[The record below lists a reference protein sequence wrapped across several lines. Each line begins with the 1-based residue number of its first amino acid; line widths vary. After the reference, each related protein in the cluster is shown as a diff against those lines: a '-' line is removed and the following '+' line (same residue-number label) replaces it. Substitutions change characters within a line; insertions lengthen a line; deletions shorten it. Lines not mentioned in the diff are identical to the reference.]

1 MGITS
6 PTPQQQLK
14 SLYKIKGKFITNI
27 DINKI
32 KIDKLEEKISD
43 YNSQIKEKDTEI
55 MQYQYSLNED
65 EKLLK
70 AKKVIILRNDRDRE
84 KGQLNN
90 LYAFNETL
98 KNNLDSV
105 KNKIGEL
112 EMYINVKDAN
122 KILKQSG
129 ILDTNQTF
137 IENAEIILEGRDKT
151 GQIIKG
157 LTNGN
162 SCLNEGIQSPD
173 DYLKSLLGNNETPK
187 NNQNGGFYYLTIKII
202 SL

>member
-6 PTPQQQLK
+6 PTPKQQLK
-14 SLYKIKGKFITNI
+14 SLNQIKGKFITNI
-27 DINKI
+27 EINKI
-32 KIDKLEEKISD
+32 KIEKLEEKISD
-43 YNSQIKEKDTEI
+43 YDSQIKEKDAEI

-84 KGQLNN
+84 QRQLNS

-98 KNNLDSV
+98 KNNLDLV
-105 KNKIGEL
+105 KNKIEEL
-112 EMYINVKDAN
+112 EMYINAKKAN
-122 KILKQSG
+122 KIMKQLG

-137 IENAEIILEGRDKT
+137 IENAEIILAGRDKT
-151 GQIIKG
+151 GEIIKG
-157 LTNGN
+157 LTNAN

-187 NNQNGGFYYLTIKII
+187 NNQNGGFY
-202 SL
+202 

>member
-6 PTPQQQLK
+6 PTPKQQLK
-14 SLYKIKGKFITNI
+14 SLNQIKGKFITNI
-27 DINKI
+27 EINKI
-32 KIDKLEEKISD
+32 KIEKLEEKISD
-43 YNSQIKEKDTEI
+43 YNSQIKEKDAEI

-84 KGQLNN
+84 QRQLNS

-151 GQIIKG
+151 GEIIKG
-157 LTNGN
+157 LTNAN

-187 NNQNGGFYYLTIKII
+187 NNQNGGFYPGGVA
-202 SL
+202 

>member
-6 PTPQQQLK
+6 PTPKQQLK
-14 SLYKIKGKFITNI
+14 SLNQIKGKFITNI
-27 DINKI
+27 EINKI
-32 KIDKLEEKISD
+32 TIDKLEEKISD

-84 KGQLNN
+84 QRQLNN

-151 GQIIKG
+151 DQIIKG

-187 NNQNGGFYYLTIKII
+187 NNQNGGFY
-202 SL
+202 

>member
-43 YNSQIKEKDTEI
+43 YNSQIKEKDSEI

-84 KGQLNN
+84 QRQLNN

-151 GQIIKG
+151 DQIIKG

-187 NNQNGGFYYLTIKII
+187 NNQNGGFY
-202 SL
+202 

>member
-14 SLYKIKGKFITNI
+14 SLYRIKGKFITNI
-27 DINKI
+27 EINKI
-32 KIDKLEEKISD
+32 TIDKLEEKISD

-98 KNNLDSV
+98 KNNLDLV

-151 GQIIKG
+151 DQIIKG

-187 NNQNGGFYYLTIKII
+187 NNQNGGFY
-202 SL
+202 

>member
-6 PTPQQQLK
+6 PTPKQQLK
-14 SLYKIKGKFITNI
+14 SLNQIKGKFITNI
-27 DINKI
+27 EINKI
-32 KIDKLEEKISD
+32 KIEKLEEKISD
-43 YNSQIKEKDTEI
+43 YNSQIKEKDAEI

-84 KGQLNN
+84 QRQLNS

-151 GQIIKG
+151 GEIIKG
-157 LTNGN
+157 LTNAN

-187 NNQNGGFYYLTIKII
+187 NNQNGGFY
-202 SL
+202 

>member
-6 PTPQQQLK
+6 PTPKQQLK
-14 SLYKIKGKFITNI
+14 SLNQIKGKFITNI
-27 DINKI
+27 EINKI
-32 KIDKLEEKISD
+32 KIEKLEEKISD
-43 YNSQIKEKDTEI
+43 YNSQIKEKDAEI

-84 KGQLNN
+84 QRQLNS

-98 KNNLDSV
+98 KNNLDLV
-105 KNKIGEL
+105 KNKIEEL
-112 EMYINVKDAN
+112 EMYINAKKAN
-122 KILKQSG
+122 KIMKQLG

-137 IENAEIILEGRDKT
+137 IENAEIILAGRDKT
-151 GQIIKG
+151 GEIIKG
-157 LTNGN
+157 LTNAN

-187 NNQNGGFYYLTIKII
+187 NNQNGGFY
-202 SL
+202 

>member
-14 SLYKIKGKFITNI
+14 SLYIIKGKFITNI

-84 KGQLNN
+84 QRQLNN

-98 KNNLDSV
+98 KNNLDLV

-151 GQIIKG
+151 DQIIKG

-187 NNQNGGFYYLTIKII
+187 NNQNGGFY
-202 SL
+202 

>member
-6 PTPQQQLK
+6 PTQQQLK

-27 DINKI
+27 DTNKT

-84 KGQLNN
+84 QRQLNN

-187 NNQNGGFYYLTIKII
+187 NNQNGGFY
-202 SL
+202 

>member
-6 PTPQQQLK
+6 PTQQQLK

-27 DINKI
+27 EINKI
-32 KIDKLEEKISD
+32 TIDKLEEKISD

-98 KNNLDSV
+98 KNNLDLV

-187 NNQNGGFYYLTIKII
+187 NNQNGGFY
-202 SL
+202 

>member
-6 PTPQQQLK
+6 PTPKQQLK
-14 SLYKIKGKFITNI
+14 SLNQIKGKFITNI
-27 DINKI
+27 EINKI
-32 KIDKLEEKISD
+32 KIEKLEEKISD
-43 YNSQIKEKDTEI
+43 YDSQIKEKDAEI

-84 KGQLNN
+84 QRQLNS

-98 KNNLDSV
+98 KNNLDSL
-105 KNKIGEL
+105 KNKIEEL
-112 EMYINVKDAN
+112 EMYINAKKAN
-122 KILKQSG
+122 KIMKQLG
-129 ILDTNQTF
+129 ILDINQTF
-137 IENAEIILEGRDKT
+137 IENAEIILAGRDKT
-151 GQIIKG
+151 GEIIKG
-157 LTNGN
+157 LTNAN

-187 NNQNGGFYYLTIKII
+187 NNQNGGFY
-202 SL
+202 

>member
-6 PTPQQQLK
+6 PTQQQLK

-43 YNSQIKEKDTEI
+43 YNSQIKEKDAEI

-84 KGQLNN
+84 QRQLNN

-187 NNQNGGFYYLTIKII
+187 NNQNGGFY
-202 SL
+202 

>member
-6 PTPQQQLK
+6 PTPKQQLK
-14 SLYKIKGKFITNI
+14 SLNQIKGKFITNI
-27 DINKI
+27 EINKI
-32 KIDKLEEKISD
+32 KIEKLEEKISD
-43 YNSQIKEKDTEI
+43 YDSQIKEKDAEI

-84 KGQLNN
+84 QRQLNS

-98 KNNLDSV
+98 KNNLDSL
-105 KNKIGEL
+105 KNKIEEL
-112 EMYINVKDAN
+112 EMYINAKKAN
-122 KILKQSG
+122 KIMNQLG
-129 ILDTNQTF
+129 ILDINQTF

-157 LTNGN
+157 LTNAN

-187 NNQNGGFYYLTIKII
+187 NNQNGGFY
-202 SL
+202 

>member
-14 SLYKIKGKFITNI
+14 SLYRIKGKFITNI
-27 DINKI
+27 EINKI
-32 KIDKLEEKISD
+32 TIDKLEEKISD

-98 KNNLDSV
+98 KNNLDLV

-187 NNQNGGFYYLTIKII
+187 NNQNGGFY
-202 SL
+202 

>member
-14 SLYKIKGKFITNI
+14 SLYRIKGKFITNI
-27 DINKI
+27 EINKI
-32 KIDKLEEKISD
+32 KIEKLEEKISD

-84 KGQLNN
+84 QRQLNN

-157 LTNGN
+157 LTNAN

-187 NNQNGGFYYLTIKII
+187 NNQNGGFY
-202 SL
+202 

>member
-6 PTPQQQLK
+6 PTQQQLK

-84 KGQLNN
+84 QRQLNN

-157 LTNGN
+157 LTNAN

-187 NNQNGGFYYLTIKII
+187 NNQNGGFY
-202 SL
+202 

>member
-14 SLYKIKGKFITNI
+14 SLYRIKGKFITNI
-27 DINKI
+27 EINKI
-32 KIDKLEEKISD
+32 TIDKLEEKISD

-98 KNNLDSV
+98 KNNLDLV
-105 KNKIGEL
+105 KVKIGEL

-157 LTNGN
+157 LTNAN

-187 NNQNGGFYYLTIKII
+187 NNQNGGFY
-202 SL
+202 

>member
-6 PTPQQQLK
+6 PTPKQQLK
-14 SLYKIKGKFITNI
+14 SLNQIKGKFITNI
-27 DINKI
+27 EINKI
-32 KIDKLEEKISD
+32 KIEKLEEKISD
-43 YNSQIKEKDTEI
+43 YDSQIKEKDAEI

-84 KGQLNN
+84 QRQLNS

-98 KNNLDSV
+98 KNNLDLV
-105 KNKIGEL
+105 KNKIEEL
-112 EMYINVKDAN
+112 EMYINAKKAN
-122 KILKQSG
+122 KIMKQLG

-137 IENAEIILEGRDKT
+137 IENAEIILAGRDKT

-187 NNQNGGFYYLTIKII
+187 NNQNGGFY
-202 SL
+202 

>member
-84 KGQLNN
+84 QRQLNN

-187 NNQNGGFYYLTIKII
+187 NNQNGGFY
-202 SL
+202 

>member
-27 DINKI
+27 EINKI

-43 YNSQIKEKDTEI
+43 YNSQIEEKDTEI

-84 KGQLNN
+84 QRQLNN

-112 EMYINVKDAN
+112 EMYINVKDVN

-129 ILDTNQTF
+129 ILDTNKTF
-137 IENAEIILEGRDKT
+137 IENAEIILEG

-157 LTNGN
+157 LTNIN
-162 SCLNEGIQSPD
+162 SGLNEGIQSPD

>member
-27 DINKI
+27 ETNKI

-84 KGQLNN
+84 QRQLNN

-98 KNNLDSV
+98 KNNLDLV

-187 NNQNGGFYYLTIKII
+187 NNQNGGFY
-202 SL
+202 

>member
-6 PTPQQQLK
+6 PTQQQLK

-43 YNSQIKEKDTEI
+43 YDSQIKEKDAEI

-84 KGQLNN
+84 QRQLNN

-187 NNQNGGFYYLTIKII
+187 NNQNGGFY
-202 SL
+202 

>member
-1 MGITS
+1 
-6 PTPQQQLK
+6 
-14 SLYKIKGKFITNI
+14 
-27 DINKI
+27 
-32 KIDKLEEKISD
+32 
-43 YNSQIKEKDTEI
+43 

-84 KGQLNN
+84 QRQLNS

-162 SCLNEGIQSPD
+162 SCLNEGIQNPD
-173 DYLKSLLGNNETPK
+173 DYLKS
-187 NNQNGGFYYLTIKII
+187 
-202 SL
+202 

>member
-6 PTPQQQLK
+6 PTQQQLNR
-14 SLYKIKGKFITNI
+14 LYKIKGKFITNI

-98 KNNLDSV
+98 KNNLDLV

-151 GQIIKG
+151 VQIIKG
-157 LTNGN
+157 LTNAN

-187 NNQNGGFYYLTIKII
+187 NNQNGGFY
-202 SL
+202 

>member
-6 PTPQQQLK
+6 PTPKQQLK
-14 SLYKIKGKFITNI
+14 SLNQIKVKFITNI
-27 DINKI
+27 EINKI
-32 KIDKLEEKISD
+32 KIEKLEEKISD
-43 YNSQIKEKDTEI
+43 YNSQIKEKDAEI

-84 KGQLNN
+84 QRQLNS

-151 GQIIKG
+151 GEIIKG
-157 LTNGN
+157 LTNAN

-187 NNQNGGFYYLTIKII
+187 NNQNGGFY
-202 SL
+202 

>member
-14 SLYKIKGKFITNI
+14 SLYRIKGKFITNI
-27 DINKI
+27 EINKI
-32 KIDKLEEKISD
+32 TIDKLEEKISD

-84 KGQLNN
+84 QRQLNN

-151 GQIIKG
+151 DQIIKG

-187 NNQNGGFYYLTIKII
+187 NNQNGGFY
-202 SL
+202 

>member
-27 DINKI
+27 ETNKI

-84 KGQLNN
+84 QRQLNS

-129 ILDTNQTF
+129 ILDTNKTF
-137 IENAEIILEGRDKT
+137 IENAEIILEG

-157 LTNGN
+157 LTNIN
-162 SCLNEGIQSPD
+162 SGLNEGIQSPD
-173 DYLKSLLGNNETPK
+173 DYLKLLLGNNETPK
-187 NNQNGGFYYLTIKII
+187 NNQNGGFY
-202 SL
+202 

>member
-84 KGQLNN
+84 QRQLNN

-151 GQIIKG
+151 DQIIKG
-157 LTNGN
+157 LTNAN

-187 NNQNGGFYYLTIKII
+187 NNQNGGFY
-202 SL
+202 

>member
-84 KGQLNN
+84 QRQLNN

-157 LTNGN
+157 LTNAN

-187 NNQNGGFYYLTIKII
+187 NNQNGGFY
-202 SL
+202 

>member
-6 PTPQQQLK
+6 PTPKQQLK
-14 SLYKIKGKFITNI
+14 SLNQIKGKFITNI
-27 DINKI
+27 EINKI
-32 KIDKLEEKISD
+32 KIEKLEEKISD
-43 YNSQIKEKDTEI
+43 YDSQIKEKDAEI

-84 KGQLNN
+84 QRQLNS

-98 KNNLDSV
+98 KNNLDLV
-105 KNKIGEL
+105 KNKIEEL
-112 EMYINVKDAN
+112 EMYINAKKAN
-122 KILKQSG
+122 KIMKQLG

-151 GQIIKG
+151 GEIIKG
-157 LTNGN
+157 LTNAN

-187 NNQNGGFYYLTIKII
+187 NNQNGGFY
-202 SL
+202 

>member
-6 PTPQQQLK
+6 PTPKQQLK
-14 SLYKIKGKFITNI
+14 SLNQIKGKFITNI
-27 DINKI
+27 EINKI
-32 KIDKLEEKISD
+32 TIDKLEEKISD
-43 YNSQIKEKDTEI
+43 YNSQIKEKDAEI

-98 KNNLDSV
+98 KNNLDLV

-151 GQIIKG
+151 GEIIKG
-157 LTNGN
+157 LTNAN

-187 NNQNGGFYYLTIKII
+187 NNQNGGFY
-202 SL
+202 

>member
-14 SLYKIKGKFITNI
+14 SLYEIKGKFITNI

-43 YNSQIKEKDTEI
+43 YNSQIKEKNTEI

-84 KGQLNN
+84 QRQLNN

-151 GQIIKG
+151 DQIIKG
-157 LTNGN
+157 LTNAN

-187 NNQNGGFYYLTIKII
+187 NNQNGGFY
-202 SL
+202 

>member
-14 SLYKIKGKFITNI
+14 SLYRIKGKFITNI
-27 DINKI
+27 EINKI
-32 KIDKLEEKISD
+32 TIDKLEEKISD

-187 NNQNGGFYYLTIKII
+187 NNQNGGFY
-202 SL
+202 

>member
-14 SLYKIKGKFITNI
+14 SLYEIKGKFITNI

-98 KNNLDSV
+98 KNNLDLV

-151 GQIIKG
+151 DQIIKG

-173 DYLKSLLGNNETPK
+173 DYLKLLLGNNETPK
-187 NNQNGGFYYLTIKII
+187 NNQNGGFY
-202 SL
+202 

>member
-27 DINKI
+27 EINKI
-32 KIDKLEEKISD
+32 TIDKLEEKISD

-98 KNNLDSV
+98 KNNLDLV

-187 NNQNGGFYYLTIKII
+187 NNQNGGFY
-202 SL
+202 

>member
-84 KGQLNN
+84 QRQLNS

-98 KNNLDSV
+98 KNNLDLV
-105 KNKIGEL
+105 KVKIGEL

-151 GQIIKG
+151 GEIIKG
-157 LTNGN
+157 LTNAN

-187 NNQNGGFYYLTIKII
+187 NNQNGGFY
-202 SL
+202 

>member
-6 PTPQQQLK
+6 PTPQQQLE

-27 DINKI
+27 ENNKI

-43 YNSQIKEKDTEI
+43 YNSQINEKDTEI

-84 KGQLNN
+84 QRQLNN

-129 ILDTNQTF
+129 ILDTNRTF

-151 GQIIKG
+151 DEIIKG

>member
-6 PTPQQQLK
+6 PTPQQQLE

-27 DINKI
+27 ENNKI
-32 KIDKLEEKISD
+32 KIDKLEEKILD

-84 KGQLNN
+84 QRQLNN

-137 IENAEIILEGRDKT
+137 IENAEIILEG

-157 LTNGN
+157 LTNIN
-162 SCLNEGIQSPD
+162 SGLNEGIQSPD